1 MYCVRNIMKSFDEEL
16 ILKGVTLEIEQ
27 NKTTVLIGP
36 SGSGKTTLLRCINLL
51 EIPDGGVVELDGA
64 SYEFGKGKRPKVD
77 AAPLRA
83 IRKKTGMVF
92 QNFQLFPHKTAI
104 ENVMEGS
111 LVVDKKNKDVCRQEA
126 LELLKKVGL
135 EDKQNAYPHELSGG
149 QQQRIAIAR
158 ALAMRP
164 QLLLFDEPTSAL
176 DPELE
181 VEVLN
186 IIRELVK
193 EKQTIVIVTHKMS
206 FAREIADKIVF
217 FDNGNIIKQ
226 GTYQE
231 IEESGN
237 QRISQFLNML
247 KD

>member
-1 MYCVRNIMKSFDEEL
+1 MYCVRNIMKSFGEDL

-51 EIPDGGVVELDGA
+51 EIPDGGVVELDGNA
-64 SYEFGKGKRPKVD
+64 YEFGKGKRPKVD
-77 AAPLRA
+77 APALRA
-83 IRKKTGMVF
+83 IRRKTGMVF
-92 QNFQLFPHKTAI
+92 QNFQLFPHMTAI
-104 ENVMEGS
+104 ENIMEGS
-111 LVVDKKNKDVCRQEA
+111 LVVDKKNRNVCRQEA
-126 LELLKKVGL
+126 LELLKKIGL

-186 IIRELVK
+186 IIRELVN

-206 FAREIADKIVF
+206 FAREVADKIVF
-217 FDNGNIIKQ
+217 FDQGNIIKQ
-226 GTYQE
+226 GSYQE

>member
-1 MYCVRNIMKSFDEEL
+1 MKSFDEDL

-51 EIPDGGVVELDGA
+51 EIPDGGVVELDGD

-77 AAPLRA
+77 AAPLRT

-92 QNFQLFPHKTAI
+92 QNFQLFPHMTAI
-104 ENVMEGS
+104 ENIMEGS
-111 LVVDKKNKDVCRQEA
+111 LVVDKKSKDVCRQEA
-126 LELLKKVGL
+126 LELLQKVGL

>member
-1 MYCVRNIMKSFDEEL
+1 MYCVRNIMKSFDEDL

-51 EIPDGGVVELDGA
+51 EIPDGGVVELDGN

-77 AAPLRA
+77 AAALRA
-83 IRKKTGMVF
+83 IRRKTGMVF
-92 QNFQLFPHKTAI
+92 QNFQLFPHMTAI
-104 ENVMEGS
+104 ENIMEGS
-111 LVVDKKNKDVCRQEA
+111 LVVDKKNKNVCRQEA

-186 IIRELVK
+186 IIRELVN

-206 FAREIADKIVF
+206 FAREVADKIVF
-217 FDNGNIIKQ
+217 FDEGNIIKQ
-226 GTYQE
+226 GSYRE